1 MAIGTF
7 YREYGVADFYASY
20 GEHEV
25 SIEVLETGEV
35 HSEFPAPSTTA
46 GA

>member
-1 MAIGTF
+1 MGIGTV
-7 YREYGVADFYASY
+7 YTEYGVADFYASY

-35 HSEFPAPSTTA
+35 HGEFPAPSTAA